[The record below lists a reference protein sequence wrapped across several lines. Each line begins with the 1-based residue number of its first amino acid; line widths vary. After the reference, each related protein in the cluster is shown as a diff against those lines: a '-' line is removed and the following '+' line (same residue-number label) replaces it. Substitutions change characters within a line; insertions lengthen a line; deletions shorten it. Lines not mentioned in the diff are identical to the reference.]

1 MIVAILIALI
11 VLADQ
16 VTKILVRTFMTEG
29 QSIEVIKG
37 FFSLTYINNEGVAFS
52 MLSGHRAI
60 VTIVQIVCTALI
72 FWFFLANKSQS
83 RVFDGAMILII
94 AGGIGN
100 IIDRI
105 IFGKVTDML
114 SFSIFPPIFNVADIA
129 VTIGCFLIIIYII
142 LDYKKA

>member
-72 FWFFLANKSQS
+72 FWFFLANKGQS